1 MNAGS
6 PKGCESYGDGGL
18 IVAAGLTTGHEVR
31 ESRNEGEGGQ
41 VIGHY
46 KTWEVC
52 EMQNAETVLG
62 VLRERGRRGLPCNEL
77 YRQMFN
83 PQLYLAAYGRIYSN
97 QGAMTPGATGET
109 VDGMSLGKIGR
120 IIDALRH
127 ERYRFSPVKR
137 VLIPKKNGKLRP
149 LGLPGW
155 TDKLV
160 GEVMRLLL
168 EAYYEPQF
176 SDRSHGFRAR
186 RGCHTALRE
195 VAHTWAGTAWLIE
208 GDISDCFGSLDH
220 KVMLSALSAKIHD
233 HRFLRLVR
241 NMLQAGYLEDWVWN
255 ATLSGAPQGGVL
267 SPMLSNIYLHRLD
280 NFAEKVLIPEYNRG
294 VERVKNP
301 AYRKVQ
307 KALTLARER
316 GDRAE
321 ARLLRKR
328 LRGMPSKD
336 LRDPHYRR
344 LRYVRYADD
353 ILLGFAGPKI
363 EAEEIKQRLRQFLRE
378 ELRLELSEE
387 KTLITHA
394 RTGAARFLG
403 YEITVQHNNK
413 AITNGQRSSNGTV
426 KLRVPVAVI
435 KAKCVPYT
443 QRGKPARRAR
453 LMNMDDYTI
462 VSIYGAEY
470 RGVVQYYLLASDVYR
485 LNRLNWVMETSLLKT
500 LAGKHRS
507 TVSKTAAK
515 YKAKVDTPYGPR
527 MCFQAMIERG
537 GSRKPLVAR
546 YGGIP
551 LRWQKTAVLQ
561 DRQPGR
567 TVGPK
572 ELVTRLLT
580 GRCEICERSENV
592 QVHHIRKLADLD
604 KLGQPEKPSWA
615 AIMAKRRRKTLV
627 VCQHCHEDIHAGTQV
642 ATLTE

>member
-1 MNAGS
+1 
-6 PKGCESYGDGGL
+6 
-18 IVAAGLTTGHEVR
+18 
-31 ESRNEGEGGQ
+31 
-41 VIGHY
+41 
-46 KTWEVC
+46 
-52 EMQNAETVLG
+52 
-62 VLRERGRRGLPCNEL
+62 
-77 YRQMFN
+77 MFN
-83 PQLYLAAYGRIYSN
+83 PQLYLVAYGRIYSN
-97 QGAMTPGATGET
+97 QGAMTPGASAET

-168 EAYYEPQF
+168 EAYYEPRF

-195 VAHTWAGTAWLIE
+195 VAHTWTGTTWLIE

-220 KVMLSALSAKIHD
+220 EVMLSTLSEKIHD

-280 NFAEKVLIPEYNRG
+280 NFVEKVLIPEYNRG
-294 VERVKNP
+294 AERVKNP
-301 AYRKVQ
+301 AYRKAQ

-316 GDRAE
+316 GDRVE
-321 ARLLRKR
+321 ARSLRQR
-328 LRGMPSKD
+328 LRSMPSKD
-336 LRDPHYRR
+336 LRDPRYRR

-353 ILLGFAGPKI
+353 TLLGFTGPKA
-363 EAEEIKQRLRQFLRE
+363 EAEEIKQRLRQFLRD

-403 YEITVQHNNK
+403 YEITVQHNDK
-413 AITNGQRSSNGTV
+413 AITNGQRSSNATV
-426 KLRVPVAVI
+426 KLRVPTAVI
-435 KAKCVPYT
+435 KAKCASYT
-443 QRGKPARRAR
+443 QRGQPARRTR
-453 LMNMDDYTI
+453 LMNRDDYTI

-515 YKAKVDTPYGPR
+515 YKAKVETPYGPR
-527 MCFQAMIERG
+527 TCFQATIERG
-537 GSRKPLVAR
+537 DGRKPLVAQ

-551 LRWQKTAVLQ
+551 LRRQKTAVLQ

-567 TVGPK
+567 AVGPK

-580 GRCEICERSENV
+580 GRCELCERSDNI

-604 KLGQPEKPSWA
+604 KLGQPEKPAWA
-615 AIMAKRRRKTLV
+615 AIMAKRRRKALV
-627 VCQHCHEDIHAGTQV
+627 VCQHCHDNIHAGAHV